1 MAESAAHVTLSEAK
15 GLAGDLWGMPPG
27 EILRSLRSLRMTGGL
42 VVLAGAADDYGVQ
55 WHLHDL
61 RVRVLA

>member
-42 VVLAGAADDYGVQ
+42 VMLAGAAHGYGIHG
-55 WHLHDL
+55 HLHDL
-61 RVRVLA
+61 RVRVLD